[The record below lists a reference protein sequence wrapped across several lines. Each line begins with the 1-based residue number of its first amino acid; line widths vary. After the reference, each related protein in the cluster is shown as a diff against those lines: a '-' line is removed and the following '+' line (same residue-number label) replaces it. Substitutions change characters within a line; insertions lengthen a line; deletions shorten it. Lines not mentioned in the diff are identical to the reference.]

1 MARTCEEAANQ
12 HDRAAARC
20 QHSAEHPAMVEHATE
35 NKWDIA
41 VDHSDRA
48 WIDELTLRPDGMASR
63 ASPNRRRSGTTWA
76 KPCAAP

>member
-1 MARTCEEAANQ
+1 
-12 HDRAAARC
+12 
-20 QHSAEHPAMVEHATE
+20 MVEHATE
-35 NKWDIA
+35 KKWDIA